1 MMFSRPDKATG
12 RGYASAVLL
21 WFVVGLAAAHG
32 VLGTVSPARS
42 MRLVTDPVGAANQRA
57 GDPAGDRTS
66 LTGQQRLF
74 IIADW
79 RVALKSL
86 LPTDDG
92 GSAILPASQRYL
104 ASAGK
109 PCRPE
114 ILPAGLHEA
123 DALVNR
129 ARAPPFSA

>member
-1 MMFSRPDKATG
+1 MMLSRPSKPAG
-12 RGYASAVLL
+12 RGYASVVLL

-42 MRLVTDPVGAANQRA
+42 MRLMTDPVGAAGQRA

-79 RVALKSL
+79 RVALKSV
-86 LPTDDG
+86 LPAGDG
-92 GSAILPASQRYL
+92 GSAILPTSQWYL
-104 ASAGK
+104 AAAAK

-114 ILPAGLHEA
+114 IVPVGLHGA